1 MQEPVGHYLSR
12 KKSRLSLSF
21 LTLLYSWKSEQIKD
35 DEAPFRMKDCGNLN
49 CSRKEDAFL
58 WKVSLFLSRHSGI
71 IDLFKWFLIKEK
83 FFELKRK
90 AEPFWYTAFAIA
102 WVPLKYIWLVYSSH
116 STHLWHWCAST
127 VSALLSYSEATK
139 MRMKNFGWPWKQKN
153 SVEIGSLF

>member
-12 KKSRLSLSF
+12 KKGRLSLSF

-71 IDLFKWFLIKEK
+71 IDLFK
-83 FFELKRK
+83 
-90 AEPFWYTAFAIA
+90 
-102 WVPLKYIWLVYSSH
+102 
-116 STHLWHWCAST
+116 
-127 VSALLSYSEATK
+127 
-139 MRMKNFGWPWKQKN
+139 
-153 SVEIGSLF
+153 